1 MFRKNDHSFFSFR
14 NTLSLAIVAVWAGIV
29 LFFSVLGAVLVS
41 VVYLL
46 YLIPGAFSCWVLW
59 ILNNLIISLMC
70 DIKLIRN
77 KLYGL
82 GCEDL
87 KASSR
92 YEDASPLP
100 PDDTSEA
107 SMNETAYKKKTDL
120 LLDLKSLLD
129 SGVITQEE
137 FDQEKKKLL

>member
-92 YEDASPLP
+92 Y
-100 PDDTSEA
+100 
-107 SMNETAYKKKTDL
+107 
-120 LLDLKSLLD
+120 
-129 SGVITQEE
+129 
-137 FDQEKKKLL
+137 